1 MACEAF
7 RIAEAEVAQV
17 AQNRVA
23 AAERPLTWLQ
33 VAQAKAVVRALPT
46 RVLTRDSAGQREQE
60 LASSGES

>member
-17 AQNRVA
+17 AQNLVA

-33 VAQAKAVVRALPT
+33 VAEAKAVVRAHPT
-46 RVLTRDSAGQREQE
+46 RVCPRDSAGDQSQ
-60 LASSGES
+60 SES